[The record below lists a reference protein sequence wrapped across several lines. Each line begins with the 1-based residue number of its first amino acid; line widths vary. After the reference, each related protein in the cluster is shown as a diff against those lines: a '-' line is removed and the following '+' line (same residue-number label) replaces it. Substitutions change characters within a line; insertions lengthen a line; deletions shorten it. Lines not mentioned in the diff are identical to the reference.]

1 MQWGRGA
8 GAGDA
13 EKTASETS
21 TKRKAPPMAILVVES
36 SEVCLFFLFF
46 FVCGP
51 NKCCGNMK
59 RVFIQL
65 RATCS
70 LVELA
75 REGCGGE
82 RERF

>member
-1 MQWGRGA
+1 
-8 GAGDA
+8 
-13 EKTASETS
+13 
-21 TKRKAPPMAILVVES
+21 MAILVVES
-36 SEVCLFFLFF
+36 SEVWLFFV

-70 LVELA
+70 LVELV
-75 REGCGGE
+75 REGCGGGAGRVLNGSNALE
-82 RERF
+82 MAVPEAAAVAKEIFG

>member
-1 MQWGRGA
+1 
-8 GAGDA
+8 
-13 EKTASETS
+13 
-21 TKRKAPPMAILVVES
+21 MAILVVES
-36 SEVCLFFLFF
+36 SEVFLFF

-70 LVELA
+70 LVELG
-75 REGCGGE
+75 REGCGGGAGRVLNGSNALE
-82 RERF
+82 MAVPEAAEIFG

>member
-1 MQWGRGA
+1 M
-8 GAGDA
+8 
-13 EKTASETS
+13 
-21 TKRKAPPMAILVVES
+21 P
-36 SEVCLFFLFF
+36 FFL

-70 LVELA
+70 LVELG
-75 REGCGGE
+75 REECGVGVLNGSNALE
-82 RERF
+82 MAVPEAAEIFG